1 MYCMGISLVSKR
13 GDKSTVKF
21 LHLNFLANSAPPT
34 SETKDLGSDIVT
46 PKSLSVDRETSGTF
60 ESAIQISSPRIAHLS
75 KRFPGYIFSAH
86 HQMVGQCKE
95 RPRSEISKRLP

>member
-46 PKSLSVDRETSGTF
+46 PKSLSVDR
-60 ESAIQISSPRIAHLS
+60 
-75 KRFPGYIFSAH
+75 
-86 HQMVGQCKE
+86 
-95 RPRSEISKRLP
+95 